1 MCLAEPFVL
10 RLVVSFW
17 SLGPALRLSSVELS
31 LLLAPTLGMNS
42 LLHSACY
49 LRTACLPS
57 ASFLRHFS
65 LAVARL
71 RAPLSRFLEGSL
83 YGHVSAY
90 MLDVLHWLPLQQRII
105 FRIGAMVG
113 RCILGLAPANLRDLC
128 HPTPGTRGCSSLRS
142 SEQGLL
148 FFLLLVHP
156 QPRPVHSRWLV
167 PLCGMGFRCRKDCS
181 PGFFLTHSTLV
192 SKLFFLAV
200 QGSGALLSS
209 NLEGAL
215 YKSP

>member
-1 MCLAEPFVL
+1 MSLCAVRSHRLIHPSTNQGSDQMTPLAAALPSYTVTHSVCAGFLFRLL
-10 RLVVSFW
+10 RSP
-17 SLGPALRLSSVELS
+17 SRS
-31 LLLAPTLGMNS
+31 LLLQFHPRMVLSHLPTCLMYSTGCPS
-42 LLHSACY
+42 SSGSCSVLVPWSGGVSWVLLRPTSEIFAI
-49 LRTACLPS
+49 PP
-57 ASFLRHFS
+57 
-65 LAVARL
+65 
-71 RAPLSRFLEGSL
+71 RAPEDAVHSDHPNR
-83 YGHVSAY
+83 V
-90 MLDVLHWLPLQQRII
+90 
-105 FRIGAMVG
+105 
-113 RCILGLAPANLRDLC
+113 IL
-128 HPTPGTRGCSSLRS
+128 
-142 SEQGLL
+142 
-148 FFLLLVHP
+148 FLLLVHP